1 MIYKILT
8 ITIIVLLFIL
18 ITIVIYFAK
27 NGIFKRIKPTI
38 KETGGFAITKRTFTG
53 NQEDILTEFEKQMD
67 ILKSFDIGYAH
78 PICSYDNIPN
88 KENIL
93 TNAEIGFVLYKG
105 TEENLIKLEKHIP
118 LGTFEKKERIVV
130 YFPFKGGLSIQIG
143 IAKAYPA
150 IKKYAKKHN
159 IKTEK
164 ITELYNSIN
173 KRIEYM
179 IDFQRLS

>member
-1 MIYKILT
+1 MIYKIL
-8 ITIIVLLFIL
+8 IIAIIALTFIML
-18 ITIVIYFAK
+18 TIVIYFAK

-38 KETGGFAITKRTFTG
+38 KETGGFAVTKQIFTG
-53 NQEDILTEFEKQMD
+53 SQEDILTEFEKQMET
-67 ILKSFDIGYAH
+67 LKSFDIGYAH
-78 PICSYDNIPN
+78 PICSYDDIPSKDN
-88 KENIL
+88 LL

-105 TEENLIKLEKHIP
+105 TEKNLIKLQKLIP

-130 YFPFKGGLSIQIG
+130 YFPFKGGLSIQLG

-150 IKKYAKKHN
+150 IKKYAKKN
-159 IKTEK
+159 NVKTRK

-179 IDFQRLS
+179 VDFQRLN

>member
-1 MIYKILT
+1 M
-8 ITIIVLLFIL
+8 
-18 ITIVIYFAK
+18 ITIVVYFAK

-38 KETGGFAITKRTFTG
+38 KNTGGFAITKQTFTG
-53 NQEDILTEFEKQMD
+53 SQEDIVTEFEKQIE

-78 PICSYDNIPN
+78 PICSYEDIPGKDNV
-88 KENIL
+88 L

-105 TEENLIKLEKHIP
+105 TEENLIELGKHIP

-130 YFPFKGGLSIQIG
+130 YFPFKGGLSIQLG
-143 IAKAYPA
+143 IAKTYPA
-150 IKKYAKKHN
+150 LKKYAKKHN
-159 IKTEK
+159 IKTGK

-179 IDFQRLS
+179 VDFQKLK